1 MLPDDAIDR
10 LIEGCQ
16 TIGNLCQSLG
26 IQQWEVVAS
35 QSYGHQIDIEGGKIT
50 LAGGGGEGGFGIRVL
65 DEGRFGYSYLVEPS
79 SAEKA
84 ISEAISI
91 AKISPSIKD
100 FVLPSNMPA
109 NKVSGLS
116 DSTIL
121 NTQPNELLEQA
132 DMIISHVSSQD
143 SRAKVTGGGIGVGAT
158 ATAILTSEGIESSGL
173 STSHGIGVQISIE
186 ENDELTSS
194 WQGESSKSKLKHV
207 PKCVDRAIDWAQ
219 KTRSPIK
226 LDDGAVDAPVLL
238 TSEGF
243 SPLFS
248 MVVPSAIKGEKLV
261 RKESFWSDK
270 MEQIVMSKSLSIV
283 DDPTVPGGKSSRS
296 RDDEGVPASKQ
307 QIIDSGRLVGS
318 LWSTRD
324 SYQQMSEGR
333 IEFAKTTGS
342 AVRSGHQS
350 PPVSGCSNLFLTS
363 SEGGNDYHKLLEIM
377 EDGFVINSV
386 MGAHTA
392 NPTSGDFSV
401 TTSSILRVEGGEVIG
416 AVKQA
421 GVSGNMAKSLA
432 SRVYLGD
439 EVRPQGSYTSGAMYL
454 PNVLLMDEIRV
465 NPV

>member
-1 MLPDDAIDR
+1 MLPEDAIDR

-121 NTQPNELLEQA
+121 NTQPDELLEQA
-132 DMIISHVSSQD
+132 DMIISHVYSQD

-173 STSHGIGVQISIE
+173 STSHGVGVQISIE

-194 WQGESSKSKLKHV
+194 WQGESSKSKLKEV

-243 SPLFS
+243 
-248 MVVPSAIKGEKLV
+248 
-261 RKESFWSDK
+261 
-270 MEQIVMSKSLSIV
+270 
-283 DDPTVPGGKSSRS
+283 
-296 RDDEGVPASKQ
+296 
-307 QIIDSGRLVGS
+307 
-318 LWSTRD
+318 
-324 SYQQMSEGR
+324 
-333 IEFAKTTGS
+333 
-342 AVRSGHQS
+342 
-350 PPVSGCSNLFLTS
+350 
-363 SEGGNDYHKLLEIM
+363 
-377 EDGFVINSV
+377 
-386 MGAHTA
+386 
-392 NPTSGDFSV
+392 
-401 TTSSILRVEGGEVIG
+401 
-416 AVKQA
+416 
-421 GVSGNMAKSLA
+421 
-432 SRVYLGD
+432 
-439 EVRPQGSYTSGAMYL
+439 
-454 PNVLLMDEIRV
+454 
-465 NPV
+465 

>member
-50 LAGGGGEGGFGIRVL
+50 LAGGGGEGGFGIRVSMKEDL
-65 DEGRFGYSYLVEPS
+65 R

-84 ISEAISI
+84 YLISI
-91 AKISPSIKD
+91 QNFSSIAV
-100 FVLPSNMPA
+100 FSNMPA

-121 NTQPNELLEQA
+121 NTQPDELLEQA

-194 WQGESSKSKLKHV
+194 WQGESSKSKLKDV

-226 LDDGAVDAPVLL
+226 
-238 TSEGF
+238 
-243 SPLFS
+243 
-248 MVVPSAIKGEKLV
+248 
-261 RKESFWSDK
+261 
-270 MEQIVMSKSLSIV
+270 
-283 DDPTVPGGKSSRS
+283 
-296 RDDEGVPASKQ
+296 
-307 QIIDSGRLVGS
+307 
-318 LWSTRD
+318 
-324 SYQQMSEGR
+324 
-333 IEFAKTTGS
+333 
-342 AVRSGHQS
+342 
-350 PPVSGCSNLFLTS
+350 
-363 SEGGNDYHKLLEIM
+363 
-377 EDGFVINSV
+377 
-386 MGAHTA
+386 
-392 NPTSGDFSV
+392 
-401 TTSSILRVEGGEVIG
+401 
-416 AVKQA
+416 
-421 GVSGNMAKSLA
+421 
-432 SRVYLGD
+432 
-439 EVRPQGSYTSGAMYL
+439 
-454 PNVLLMDEIRV
+454 
-465 NPV
+465 

>member
-1 MLPDDAIDR
+1 MLKFLLDKR
-10 LIEGCQ
+10 LRTTFKHAGK
-16 TIGNLCQSLG
+16 QS
-26 IQQWEVVAS
+26 
-35 QSYGHQIDIEGGKIT
+35 
-50 LAGGGGEGGFGIRVL
+50 FR
-65 DEGRFGYSYLVEPS
+65 
-79 SAEKA
+79 
-84 ISEAISI
+84 
-91 AKISPSIKD
+91 
-100 FVLPSNMPA
+100 
-109 NKVSGLS
+109 LS

-121 NTQPNELLEQA
+121 NTQPDELLEQA

-226 LDDGAVDAPVLL
+226 IDDGAVDAPVLL

-307 QIIDSGRLVGS
+307 QQLI
-318 LWSTRD
+318 
-324 SYQQMSEGR
+324 QEG
-333 IEFAKTTGS
+333 
-342 AVRSGHQS
+342 
-350 PPVSGCSNLFLTS
+350 
-363 SEGGNDYHKLLEIM
+363 
-377 EDGFVINSV
+377 
-386 MGAHTA
+386 
-392 NPTSGDFSV
+392 
-401 TTSSILRVEGGEVIG
+401 
-416 AVKQA
+416 
-421 GVSGNMAKSLA
+421 
-432 SRVYLGD
+432 
-439 EVRPQGSYTSGAMYL
+439 
-454 PNVLLMDEIRV
+454 
-465 NPV
+465 